1 MASYVSGASASAN
14 TAQGSDSQYSQYYS
28 PTRTSRGDVRDEGE
42 GRFHT
47 TDNEHLVLSND
58 CLGDGTPHCGYSHN
72 HSRRGRDRHCKRA
85 PRLYEDPVPAN
96 IMVPTLSLEQ
106 LLEETSVSRGPYRR
120 QYGEGRGTALGGVLR
135 ALSRGPDHRAAL
147 HGGLLLPRRAVRAV
161 RLHAPHRQSDA
172 RTLRARGRAR
182 GRRPRG
188 RDVGEQRR
196 LLPAVPKA
204 RARGHARGGDERVQL
219 PRARQRGHL
228 RGQPALGRGD
238 AAAALPSDGLLPLSV
253 HAQDPRAA
261 ARGPG
266 RLHPPQHKKNL
277 QLCAR
282 AHAHSLRVVT
292 P

>member
-106 LLEETSVSRGPYRR
+106 LLEETSVSGGLIGGNTEKDVEQLLEEFSALCPGD
-120 QYGEGRGTALGGVLR
+120 QITALRCMAASFYRDALFAPYACMHLIASRMRVHYAREVVHVAEDLADAMSANSGVCFRRYRKRVLEDMLAEEMSVYNYLARANADICEDNLLSAVETLLR
-135 ALSRGPDHRAAL
+135 RFRRMGCYRSLCMLKILALQHEDLAGFI
-147 HGGLLLPRRAVRAV
+147 RRSIRKTCNFA
-161 RLHAPHRQSDA
+161 HA
-172 RTLRARGRAR
+172 RTHT
-182 GRRPRG
+182 
-188 RDVGEQRR
+188 VY
-196 LLPAVPKA
+196 V
-204 RARGHARGGDERVQL
+204 
-219 PRARQRGHL
+219 
-228 RGQPALGRGD
+228 
-238 AAAALPSDGLLPLSV
+238 
-253 HAQDPRAA
+253 
-261 ARGPG
+261 
-266 RLHPPQHKKNL
+266 
-277 QLCAR
+277 
-282 AHAHSLRVVT
+282 
-292 P
+292 